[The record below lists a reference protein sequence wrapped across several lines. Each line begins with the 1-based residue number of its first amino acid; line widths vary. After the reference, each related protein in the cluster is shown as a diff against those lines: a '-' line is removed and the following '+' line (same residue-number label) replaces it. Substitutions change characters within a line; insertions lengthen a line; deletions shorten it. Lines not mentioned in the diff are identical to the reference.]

1 MRALLVATI
10 VVSLAPA
17 SKASAQLL
25 QPPPRSADG
34 LFGGGSANPNRSG
47 HQLSVDA
54 TVLGSYEDQLQGDTG
69 LGGVAVTTDPLA
81 ENRSGRSALFA
92 GSMVYRYGRLTRY
105 VEASARG
112 FLHSFRGLD
121 IRPVG
126 GGDGDLRAGWNLGR
140 ATIFAGASAAYRPT
154 LMLNA
159 SASGPVEITPD
170 AVAPDDPTN
179 GVVEIESTSRGLTS
193 ALDFNWNVRHNTS
206 ATVGYSDT
214 RVTGLLTTNSQSH
227 IETLT
232 HSWAFQRTMTMDLEY
247 SYSDQAMEVGNQPAR
262 PNNSHAG
269 RLGLEWRKRLS
280 RTRTLAIG
288 GASGAMLVRS
298 ISTFEERPLEYVAP
312 SVSLRARVDLG
323 RTWAI
328 AADGDRNV
336 TVLDGV
342 TLQSFLTDV
351 GSLWLGGRIG
361 GAWQAALTG
370 SFSRGA
376 PHHGETGSYEAA
388 TVRAQLQYAMASC
401 CAVLATYSYYSHLLH
416 DIASLAPGFPNR
428 SENNAV
434 RVGMSFWLPLYGR
447 FAGTRSSQTGRN

>member
-1 MRALLVATI
+1 MRALLAATVVVA
-10 VVSLAPA
+10 LAPA
-17 SKASAQLL
+17 SEVSAQLL

-54 TVLGSYEDQLQGDTG
+54 MALGSYEDQLQGDTG
-69 LGGVAVTTDPLA
+69 LGGASVTSDPLA
-81 ENRSGRSALFA
+81 ENRSGPSALFA
-92 GSMVYRYGRLTRY
+92 GNIRYRYGRLTRY
-105 VEASARG
+105 VEAGARG

-126 GGDGDLRAGWNLGR
+126 GGDGDLRAGWNLGK
-140 ATIFAGASAAYRPT
+140 ATIFTGASAAYRPT

-159 SASGPVEITPD
+159 STSGPVDITPD
-170 AVAPDDPTN
+170 VVAPEDPTN

-193 ALDFNWNVRHNTS
+193 ALDYNWSVRHNTS
-206 ATVGYSDT
+206 ATLGYSDT
-214 RVTGLLTTNSQSH
+214 LVTGLLTTNSQSH

-232 HSWAFQRTMTMDLEY
+232 HAWAFHRTTTLEMEY
-247 SYSDQAMEVGNQPAR
+247 SYSNQAMEVGDQPAR
-262 PNNSHAG
+262 PNDSHSG

-280 RTRTLAIG
+280 RTRTISVG
-288 GASGAMLVRS
+288 GAGGVMRVRS
-298 ISTFEERPLEYVAP
+298 VSSFEDRDLQYNAP
-312 SVSLRARVDLG
+312 SGSARVRVDLG
-323 RTWAI
+323 RTWSV
-328 AADGDRNV
+328 AADADRNV

-361 GAWQAALTG
+361 SAWQVAVTG

-376 PHHGETGSYEAA
+376 PHEGETGSYEAA
-388 TVRAQLQYAMASC
+388 TARAQLQYVVSSC
-401 CAVLATYSYYSHLLH
+401 CSVLATYSYYSHLLH
-416 DIASLAPGFPNR
+416 DISSLAPGFPNR

-447 FAGTRSSQTGRN
+447 FSGTRASQTGRN